1 MTEMEQLNEQLNQL
15 TEIIKRLTEFRLT
28 FDEYMKYVQMINSQC
43 PPEQLE
49 QNIDQESLQ

>member
-49 QNIDQESLQ
+49 QKIDQESLQ